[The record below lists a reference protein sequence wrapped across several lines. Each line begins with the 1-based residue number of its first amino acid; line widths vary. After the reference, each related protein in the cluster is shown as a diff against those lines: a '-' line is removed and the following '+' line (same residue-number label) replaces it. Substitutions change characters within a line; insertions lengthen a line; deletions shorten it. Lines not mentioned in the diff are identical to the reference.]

1 MVTDLLYR
9 LRAIF
14 RRNTVESELNE
25 ELRFHFDSVVDK
37 YVRQGMSRDEAMRR
51 ARLAFGGDEQIKE
64 DCRDARG
71 TGFIE
76 TSIQDLRYALRQ
88 LRSNPGF
95 AIVIILTLGLSIGA
109 NSAIFSVISSVLLKS
124 LPYPEPEKI
133 VRLFYTNPI
142 YPRFPLNH
150 FDFRDFR
157 ARAKSFDSMAIYTRG
172 DMQLSGGSAEPVR
185 LYGFHITSGFFR
197 VLGLHPQLGHEFD
210 RNAELPAGTTGPS
223 GSGLPQFGRGNQ
235 VILSDRIWH
244 SRFGADPHIVGS
256 KITLNSRP
264 FTVIAVMPPGTEHP
278 GNEYH
283 SLAYGDEIDLW
294 SPFTFDGDPNRR
306 GPHYTEG
313 IARLKDGVTPEQAQ
327 AELNAIMTELGREHP
342 NDDAGWH
349 VLVVPLYREI
359 VGASQ
364 RMLLVL
370 LGAVSMVLLIA
381 CANAANLLLARGA
394 SRQREI
400 AVRLALGASRARL
413 IRQLLTESLLI
424 AFVGGALDLVMA
436 VGGVKALVSLLPADF
451 PRVHEIHVNALVF
464 VFTFLVSTATGIL
477 FGLIP
482 AIQASRTDPRSG
494 LHEGSRTTTGSG
506 RISRLRNAL
515 VISEVSLSCVLLIGA
530 GLMLRSL
537 LNLVHLDPGF
547 REEHVLTATISL
559 PYPGYNSTEQVGH
572 FYDTLTT
579 NLASLPGVESAGSG
593 SDLPW
598 TGYDENTSLN
608 IEGKQPAPGDE
619 FHARYHVATPD
630 YFRALGI
637 PLLHGRF
644 FTAADKAGAQ
654 TVVIIN
660 RAMAEKYWGTDDVV
674 GKRVTWDDHPKE
686 KDWFR
691 IVGVVGDIKDKPSS
705 AAAEPAFWWPS
716 LQQPFAFLGES
727 LVIRSA
733 NDPQTLADAVRN
745 EVHRLDPA
753 LAVADVQW
761 MDEIV
766 YGSVATPRFAFVL
779 VGLFAG
785 LAIVLA
791 AIGTYGVIAYSVSQR
806 TSEFG
811 LRVALGAQRSDVIR
825 LVLTQAA
832 KLVLAGTALGLILAF
847 ALSRVLKNLIYN
859 VSPGDPLT
867 FISVGSMVI
876 AIAVLACYIPALKA
890 TRANPI
896 TALRAE

>member
-1 MVTDLLYR
+1 MLTDLLYR

-14 RRNTVESELNE
+14 RRSAVESELNE
-25 ELRFHFDSVVDK
+25 ELRFHFDNEVEK
-37 YVRQGMSRDEAMRR
+37 YVRQGVPREEAVRR
-51 ARLAFGGDEQIKE
+51 ARLAFGGQEQVKE

-71 TGFIE
+71 TGFVE
-76 TSIQDLRYALRQ
+76 TTLQDLRYAARQ
-88 LRSNPGF
+88 LGSNPGF

-124 LPYPEPEKI
+124 LPYPHPDRI
-133 VRLFYTNPI
+133 VRIFYTNPT

-157 ARAKSFDSMAIYTRG
+157 DRSKSFDSMAIYTRG
-172 DMQLSGGSAEPVR
+172 DMQLSGGSAEPAR

-197 VLGLHPQLGHEFD
+197 VLGLHPRLGREFE
-210 RNAELPAGTTGPS
+210 RSAELP
-223 GSGLPQFGRGNQ
+223 GNGQQ
-235 VILSDRIWH
+235 VILSDRIWR
-244 SRFGADPHIVGS
+244 SRFDADPAIVGK
-256 KITLNSRP
+256 KITLDAKP
-264 FTVIAVMPPGTEHP
+264 FTVVGVMPPGTEHP

-283 SLAYGDEIDLW
+283 SLAYGGEIDLW
-294 SPFTFDGDPNRR
+294 SPFTFEGDPSRR
-306 GPHYTEG
+306 GSHYTEG
-313 IARLKDGVTPEQAQ
+313 IARLKDGVTAEQAQ
-327 AELNAIMTELGREHP
+327 SELNAIMSELGREYA
-342 NDDAGWH
+342 NDSRWH
-349 VLVVPLYREI
+349 VLLVPLYREI

-370 LGAVSMVLLIA
+370 LGAVGMVLLIA
-381 CANAANLLLARGA
+381 CANAANLLLARA
-394 SRQREI
+394 ATRQREI
-400 AVRLALGASRARL
+400 AVRLALGASRGRL
-413 IRQLLTESLLI
+413 IRQLLTESILI
-424 AFVGGALDLVMA
+424 ALVGGLLGLAMA

-451 PRVHEIHVNALVF
+451 PRVHEIHVSAPVF
-464 VFTFLVSTATGIL
+464 AFTFLVSAATGIL

-515 VISEVSLSCVLLIGA
+515 VVSEVSLACVLLIGA

-547 REEHVLTATISL
+547 REEHVLTATIAL
-559 PYPGYNSTEQVGH
+559 PYPEYKSTEQVTQ
-572 FYDTLTT
+572 FYQTLTT
-579 NLASLPGVESAGSG
+579 NLASLPGVESAATG

-598 TGYDENTSLN
+598 TGYDENTSLT
-608 IEGKQPAPGDE
+608 IEGKQPGPNDE
-619 FHARYHVATPD
+619 FHARYHVASPD

-644 FTAADKAGAQ
+644 FNGADKAGAP
-654 TVVIIN
+654 TVIVIN
-660 RAMAEKYWGTDDVV
+660 RAMAQKYWGTDDAV
-674 GKRVTWDDHPKE
+674 GKRVTWDDHPQE
-686 KDWFR
+686 KDWFK
-691 IVGVVGDIKDKPSS
+691 IVGVVGDVKDKPSS
-705 AAAEPAFWWPS
+705 ADAEPAFWWPS

-761 MDEIV
+761 LDEIV

-791 AIGTYGVIAYSVSQR
+791 AIGTYGVISYSVSQR

-811 LRVALGAQRSDVIR
+811 LRVALGAQRGDVIR
-825 LVLTQAA
+825 LVLAQAA
-832 KLVLAGTALGLILAF
+832 KLVFAGTAVGLVLAVTL
-847 ALSRVLKNLIYN
+847 ARVLKNLIYN
-859 VSPGDPLT
+859 VSPADPLT
-867 FISVGSMVI
+867 FVSVGFIVI
-876 AIAVLACYIPALKA
+876 AIAVLACYIPALRA
-890 TRANPI
+890 TRADPMR
-896 TALRAE
+896 ALRAE